1 MRLIILISLII
12 SLILIIQIVFDI
24 YIYYKLISMGDMVD
38 QIKSIQFE
46 SMVQRIVNDKFEAS
60 FNDIKIDMI
69 STFEQEK
76 NKFTDF
82 LSNIF

>member
-1 MRLIILISLII
+1 
-12 SLILIIQIVFDI
+12 
-24 YIYYKLISMGDMVD
+24 MGDMVD